1 MSYFNTLKKKLV
13 AMILFLLILPMVI
26 VGATAKFTAEE
37 QLNEAGKKQ
46 MVQSTKM
53 VIGMISLLNEEVEAG
68 HLTLAEAQEK
78 LRIEI
83 LGKKDADGNRP
94 INEQYMIGES
104 GYVFAT
110 DDSYLGVMMPKNEGN
125 DFTKVKSEDGIS
137 IGSALVAAGENN
149 EFLTYKWLNPHSDK
163 IEDKITYSERDPNW
177 GWTITSSAYLSEL
190 HSDVYKLAT
199 NIGIIT
205 AISIIVFSLISYS
218 YSNRLT
224 KPLIVM
230 SKELNRAA
238 SGDLSGKEVVVNT
251 KDEVSRL
258 ADDFNHMRA
267 EMKKLIQQASDSAEQ
282 VAASSEELSAS
293 AVETSNATKEI
304 SSSMQ
309 VVADGSDYSYLSLM
323 ETSQTL
329 EQVTDA
335 IQNLA
340 ESSGAISET
349 GITVSDEAKEGNE
362 LVEKT
367 VQQIHS
373 IYHKVTE
380 SEEVLQLLQSSTNEI
395 GEITMAIT
403 EIADQTNLLALN
415 AAIEAARAGEHG
427 KGFAVVADEVRK
439 LAEQSQRSTNKIA
452 SLIEHIQRNMA
463 SSSKAMDTVKDEVQ
477 MGLDVVKATEVKF
490 KEIVD
495 GMNHMGI
502 KVSDMAAT
510 VEQMSASAEEITAT
524 VHNIASHAKDNSSH
538 SQEVAAAAEEQLAAM
553 EEINSSSDSLSKLA
567 MSLQTQIGK
576 FKV

>member
-1 MSYFNTLKKKLV
+1 MN
-13 AMILFLLILPMVI
+13 LFLLILPMVI
-26 VGATAKFTAEE
+26 VGATAKFTGEG
-37 QLNEAGKKQ
+37 QFIEAGKTEMIQ
-46 MVQSTKM
+46 GTKM

-78 LRIEI
+78 LRVEV
-83 LGKKDADGNRP
+83 LGEMDADGNRP
-94 INEQYMIGES
+94 INEQYIIGES

-110 DDSYLGVMMPKNEGN
+110 DDSFVGVMMPENEGS
-125 DFTKVKSEDGIS
+125 DLSKVKSEDGID
-137 IGSALVAAGENN
+137 IGTEIVTAGNNN
-149 EFLTYKWLNPHSDK
+149 EFITYKMVNPLSGHSEEK
-163 IEDKITYSERDPNW
+163 MTYAEKEPNW
-177 GWTITSSAYLSEL
+177 GWTIASTAYV
-190 HSDVYKLAT
+190 SDFSDEAYKLAT
-199 NIGIIT
+199 RIGVIT
-205 AISIIVFSLISYS
+205 GLSLIVFGLISYL
-218 YSNRLT
+218 YSNRLS

-238 SGDLSGKEVVVNT
+238 SGDLSGKEVVVNS
-251 KDEVSRL
+251 KDEISRL
-258 ADDFNHMRA
+258 ADDFNYMRA

-293 AVETSNATKEI
+293 AVETASATKEI

-309 VVADGSDYSYLSLM
+309 VVADASDYSYLSLM

-329 EQVTDA
+329 EQVTHA

-349 GITVSDEAKEGNE
+349 GMTVSGEAKEGNV

-373 IYHKVTE
+373 IHHKVIE

-452 SLIEHIQRNMA
+452 SLIEHIQRNMT

-524 VHNIASHAKDNSSH
+524 VHNIATHAKETSSH
-538 SQEVAAAAEEQLAAM
+538 SQQVAAAAEEQLAAM

-576 FKV
+576 FKL